1 MANTNNTILFQ
12 LFFCSNVLGPAL
24 LLLLLLLAV
33 LFLGLFLARG
43 LVLVLVVLAL
53 ALRTRLLLRVLR
65 RLIGVGLGLGLG
77 GGREAEEE
85 GETEEFDGAKDSTK
99 SSGKYSSATIM
110 RNPPPKKPAA
120 ATIQFACGFS
130 GHSSSASAIA
140 GAKREKKEAASMTP
154 TEAPKEASK
163 TNCIV
168 FLGNCK
174 YSNGKIN
181 AAPAAVEA
189 QPSRLPRKAIIKGEY
204 VSIILFSCR
213 VDGQWRNF
221 QMMERLLGGKSLFSE
236 NLQEI
241 R

>member
-24 LLLLLLLAV
+24 LLLLLLLLAV
-33 LFLGLFLARG
+33 LFLGLVLARG

-53 ALRTRLLLRVLR
+53 ALLRTRLLLRVLR
-65 RLIGVGLGLGLG
+65 RLIGVGLGLG

-154 TEAPKEASK
+154 TEAPKDASK

-204 VSIILFSCR
+204 VSIILFSCPVLMDR
-213 VDGQWRNF
+213 
-221 QMMERLLGGKSLFSE
+221 GGIFK
-236 NLQEI
+236 
-241 R
+241 